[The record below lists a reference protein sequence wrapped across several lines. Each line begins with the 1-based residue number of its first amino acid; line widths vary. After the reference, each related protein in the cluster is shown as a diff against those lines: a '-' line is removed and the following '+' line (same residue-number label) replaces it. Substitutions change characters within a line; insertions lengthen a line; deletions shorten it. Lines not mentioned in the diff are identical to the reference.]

1 MSTSSLDT
9 FWLKFHEILCSLVFH
24 AGQSESELDKFVSQ
38 IIMQI
43 FKSIDDF
50 LRPECALF
58 LKTRFVNIL
67 LILES
72 THRWILQEI
81 DNFEV
86 FVSANNKNTC
96 RNKSLIL
103 KISVDIISC
112 LNKIYSAGVVD
123 EVGDQEKFEDYHSV
137 SSGQQILKFVNS
149 LYMGCRQVGLGYIR
163 QGEQYK
169 LLAEEAGI
177 LRFLQQFNYFCSK

>member
-1 MSTSSLDT
+1 MRTEQLDA
-9 FWLKFHEILCSLVFH
+9 FWLQFHEILCSLVFH
-24 AGQSESELDKFVSQ
+24 ASQSESQLDKFVSQ
-38 IIMQI
+38 IIVQI

-81 DNFEV
+81 DNFEI
-86 FVSANNKNTC
+86 FISANNKNTC

-103 KISVDIISC
+103 KISIDIISC

-123 EVGDQEKFEDYHSV
+123 AGGDGKKFEDYDSV
-137 SSGQQILKFVNS
+137 SSGQQILKFLNS
-149 LYMGCRQVGLGYIR
+149 LYMGCRQVGIGYIR
-163 QGEQYK
+163 HGEQYK
-169 LLAEEAGI
+169 LLAEEAAI
-177 LRFLQQFNYFCSK
+177 LRFLQEFNYYCSK